1 MRCDFWFNVAEPIIA
16 QSVSNISGDKSIIL
30 YGYKKSNVYEYLYK

>member
-16 QSVSNISGDKSIIL
+16 QSVSNIRVISL
-30 YGYKKSNVYEYLYK
+30 VLRMGYKKSIAYESLYK